1 MHTYERV
8 PPAHLA
14 VEGVLEADGDPIE
27 KASLSLLEFLQC
39 LQLFLTLVQK
49 IRQAVYLLVHRQCL
63 SNSEGVGIRGS
74 G

>member
-1 MHTYERV
+1 MHMYKRA

-14 VEGVLEADGDPIE
+14 VVGVLQGDGDPIQ

-39 LQLFLTLVQK
+39 LQLFLTLVQE
-49 IRQAVYLLVHRQCL
+49 IRQAVHLLVHLQRL